1 MNKVENGKKS
11 LLKNGKMNLELVEDG
26 FLLDESL
33 HDSNG
38 MMNGS
43 TAYPLIGTRVWSL
56 WSQVDEVGEAD
67 AEANDPGLRFMFPPD
82 QIVLRRPK
90 PADVPLR
97 EDMSLQK
104 IWFFINL
111 QLKFSSF

>member
-43 TAYPLIGTRVWSL
+43 TAYPLIGTRV
-56 WSQVDEVGEAD
+56 
-67 AEANDPGLRFMFPPD
+67 
-82 QIVLRRPK
+82 
-90 PADVPLR
+90 
-97 EDMSLQK
+97 
-104 IWFFINL
+104 
-111 QLKFSSF
+111 